1 MHSSTLKTNPRSTQT
16 LVDATGIFCASGY
29 GVLAYLAQQS
39 GEPALLAY
47 YGIVVWTAAPVF
59 ALYLYLVHREE
70 TFPIGR
76 LFLWA
81 IVFRL
86 CGFFGGPFYEDDFY
100 RYLWDGFRFWETGTP
115 YGVAPEAFFLDP
127 SVPKA
132 LHGALDQINNP
143 DLPTIYGPTAQ
154 LMFLL
159 GYLLKAGSVNV
170 LQGLLII
177 VDLAIIYL
185 LTRLTTIR
193 NAMLYAWCPLVIKEI
208 AFTAHPDA
216 LGVCLVLVAIVLVV
230 RDRYGFAAVCLG
242 FAVGAK
248 LFAFVIVPFVL
259 YRARLRHWLYFLLTL
274 GVLYVPFLLAGATDV
289 DSLIV
294 FAQEWEFNSS
304 IFAILSL
311 FIPATISKLTLGA
324 AYVVLV
330 LYLLRRHGRENN
342 LIPRGD
348 WVFGSLFVLSPVF
361 NAWYMLWVLPFAAI
375 FPSRWAWTASVAL
388 LLTYITGLHLG
399 DLETQPYAQPLW
411 VRITEFGTIA
421 LALVWDVQRNRRKEL
436 ESEEN

>member
-1 MHSSTLKTNPRSTQT
+1 MNSSFLKPHLLPRQK
-16 LVDATGIFCASGY
+16 LVDAIGIFCASGY
-29 GVLAYLAQQS
+29 GVLAYLARQI
-39 GEPALLAY
+39 GEPDLLVY
-47 YGIVVWTAAPVF
+47 YGIVVWTAAPVL
-59 ALYLYLVHREE
+59 ALFLYLVRREE
-70 TFPIGR
+70 SFPVSR

-86 CGFFGGPFYEDDFY
+86 CGFLGGPFYEDDFY
-100 RYLWDGFRFWETGTP
+100 RYLWDGYRFWKTGTP
-115 YGVAPEAFFLDP
+115 YGVAPEAFFVDQ
-127 SVPKA
+127 SVPIA
-132 LHGALDQINNP
+132 LQGALDQINNP

-154 LMFLL
+154 LLFLL
-159 GYLLKAGSVNV
+159 GYVLKAGSVYA

-177 VDLAIIYL
+177 VDLTIIYL

-216 LGVCLVLVAIVLVV
+216 LGVCLVLAAIVLVR

-242 FAVGAK
+242 LAVGAK
-248 LFAFVIVPFVL
+248 LFALVVVPFVL
-259 YRARLRHWLYFLLTL
+259 YRAPHRYWLYFLLTL
-274 GVLYVPFLLAGATDV
+274 GALYAPFLLFGATDV
-289 DSLIV
+289 DSLIM

-311 FIPATISKLTLGA
+311 FIPATISKLTLGVA
-324 AYVVLV
+324 FFILV
-330 LYLLRRHGRENN
+330 LYLLRRHGRVNN

-348 WVFGSLFVLSPVF
+348 WLFGSLFVLSPVF

-388 LLTYITGLHLG
+388 LLTYITGLQLG
-399 DLETQPYAQPLW
+399 DYELQPYAQPLW
-411 VRITEFGTIA
+411 VRFTEFGVIA
-421 LALVWDVQRNRRKEL
+421 LALVWDVQRNRPNEI